1 MNALEPNERGIV
13 FLVTIALLTKLLREL
28 SFRIEKHVENPQTP
42 KPEYVGILQELLKK
56 MTQIVLSLFSTGAGQ
71 YVSTVMGGTVIEQPV
86 YSLFITSIIVAVLYL
101 VKKSLNST
109 Q

>member
-1 MNALEPNERGIV
+1 M
-13 FLVTIALLTKLLREL
+13 FLVTIALLTKLLKDL
-28 SFRIEKHVENPQTP
+28 SHRVEKHYSSDNA
-42 KPEYVGILQELLKK
+42 PEYVGILKELLKK
-56 MTQIVLSLFSTGAGQ
+56 MTQIVLNLFSTGAGQ